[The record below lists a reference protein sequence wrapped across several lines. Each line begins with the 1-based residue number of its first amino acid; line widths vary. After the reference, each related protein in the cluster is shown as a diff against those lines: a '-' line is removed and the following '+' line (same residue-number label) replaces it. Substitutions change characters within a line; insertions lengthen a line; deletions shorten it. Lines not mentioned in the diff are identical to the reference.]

1 MSVLEEGNR
10 QNAKQEFA
18 FYYPNAMW
26 VSGDWA
32 KNLILFFDGIALL
45 VPDYMKDRPEREDPA
60 IVRGLKE
67 HGLLHIIE
75 PEKSVDRVATEKL
88 VSAMTDIIT
97 SGALD
102 QLRNSDTR
110 FRELSMSR
118 MGFSG
123 DQGLARMILEELKQR
138 NLARDSEDGVSVP
151 MHPDVR
157 SLILILL
164 AQILRPYGANLDAE
178 LSPATDSP
186 RLVTA
191 LAEMLALKAI
201 PSTETVI
208 QFDLNT
214 VGVDL
219 GSIPI
224 DEVLDFRKQHFAEH
238 RNYCLS
244 ARRFAQ
250 ELSTMEDAERV
261 VAFDLRQAQLD
272 VISKDLRSRASKLW
286 KKPAAFA
293 LTLTGAAITLAAGH
307 PLAAALTLSASA
319 LNYGPTQ
326 KPAMGAYSYLFRAHD
341 RYGY

>member
-1 MSVLEEGNR
+1 MSVLENGIR
-10 QNAKQEFA
+10 QSAKQEFA

-75 PEKSVDRVATEKL
+75 PEKSVDNVATEKL

-102 QLRNSDTR
+102 QLSKTDTR

-123 DQGLARMILEELKQR
+123 DQGLAQMILEELKQR
-138 NLARDSEDGVSVP
+138 NLARDSEDGVSIP
-151 MHPDVR
+151 MHPNVR

-186 RLVTA
+186 GLVTA

-208 QFDLNT
+208 QFDLNS

-219 GSIPI
+219 GPIPI
-224 DEVLDFRKQHFAEH
+224 DEVLDFRNQHFAEH
-238 RNYCLS
+238 RSYCLS
-244 ARRFAQ
+244 ARRFAH
-250 ELSTMEDAERV
+250 ELSTMEDAEREA
-261 VAFDLRQAQLD
+261 AFDLRQAELD
-272 VISKDLRSRASKLW
+272 VISKELRARASKLW

-293 LTLTGAAITLAAGH
+293 LSLTGAAITLAAGH

-319 LNYGPTQ
+319 LNYGPAQ

-341 RYGY
+341 HYGF

>member
-1 MSVLEEGNR
+1 MSVLEEGVR
-10 QNAKQEFA
+10 QSAKREFA

-32 KNLILFFDGIALL
+32 KNLMLFFDGIALL
-45 VPDYMKDRPEREDPA
+45 VPDYMKERPEREDPA

-75 PEKSVDRVATEKL
+75 PEKSVDHVATEKL

-102 QLRNSDTR
+102 QLSNSDTR
-110 FRELSMSR
+110 LRELSMSR

-123 DQGLARMILEELKQR
+123 DQGLAWMILGELKQR
-138 NLARDSEDGVSVP
+138 NLARDSEDGVSIP

-157 SLILILL
+157 SLLLILL

-214 VGVDL
+214 TCCCPHPERFGVEL
-219 GSIPI
+219 WTRAEASFGCLLVPLSGSRP
-224 DEVLDFRKQHFAEH
+224 
-238 RNYCLS
+238 
-244 ARRFAQ
+244 
-250 ELSTMEDAERV
+250 
-261 VAFDLRQAQLD
+261 LRL
-272 VISKDLRSRASKLW
+272 
-286 KKPAAFA
+286 
-293 LTLTGAAITLAAGH
+293 LT
-307 PLAAALTLSASA
+307 
-319 LNYGPTQ
+319 
-326 KPAMGAYSYLFRAHD
+326 D
-341 RYGY
+341 

>member
-1 MSVLEEGNR
+1 MTESEAVSR
-10 QNAKQEFA
+10 QNATKEYA

-45 VPDYMKDRPEREDPA
+45 VPEYMKDRPEREDPA

-67 HGLLHIIE
+67 HGLFHIIE
-75 PEKSVDRVATEKL
+75 PEKSVDSAATEKL
-88 VSAMTDIIT
+88 ASALTDIIV

-102 QLRNSDTR
+102 ELSKTDTR

-118 MGFSG
+118 MGYSG
-123 DQGLARMILEELKQR
+123 DQGLAQMIFEELRQR
-138 NLARDSEDGVSVP
+138 NLARESEDGVSIPV
-151 MHPDVR
+151 HPSVR

-164 AQILRPYGANLDAE
+164 SQILRPYGATINAE

-186 RLVTA
+186 ALVTA

-201 PSTETVI
+201 PSTESVI

-214 VGVDL
+214 VSVDL
-219 GSIPI
+219 GPVPI
-224 DEVLDFRKQHFAEH
+224 DEVLDFRKQNFAAH
-238 RNYCLS
+238 RHYCLA

-250 ELSTMEDAERV
+250 ELSHMEEPDRIK
-261 VAFDLRQAQLD
+261 AFDLRQAELD
-272 VISKDLRSRASKLW
+272 AISKDLRMRATKLW
-286 KKPAAFA
+286 KKPGAFA
-293 LTLTGAAITLAAGH
+293 LSLTGAAITLAAGH
-307 PLAAALTLSASA
+307 PLAAALTLGATA
-319 LNYGPTQ
+319 LNYSPAQ
-326 KPAMGAYSYLFRAHD
+326 KPAMGAYSYLFRAHE